1 MKFTPVQRLLRML
14 YPKSREIYHLYF
26 FAIVSGIISLSLPLG
41 IQAIIN
47 LIQGG
52 EKSAAWGVMVLA
64 VLLGFLFNG
73 GLQIVQMKITEN
85 IERDIFTR
93 SAFEF
98 AVRIP
103 KIQLDALEKRY
114 APELMNRFFDTTV
127 IMKGVTRVL
136 LDFTTSGVQIIFGL
150 MLLTLYHSFFMLFS
164 LLVIF
169 MAFIIGNYIFNRGLR
184 SSMYESKIKYKVAFW
199 LEELARTHLT
209 FKAEALSPIPLK
221 NTDSLVYGYLEARS
235 RHFNILLRQY
245 YLFIL
250 FKILVASGF
259 LILGSILVFNQQMN
273 IGQFVAAEIVVLLVL
288 QSSEKIL
295 ISMESIYDLLTSIE
309 KIGEVTDLDTESE
322 FSDSGNLK
330 LNPNEPLHVEF
341 KNISLRYPDADFQVL
356 SNLNMNIPGGSVA
369 GISGKSGTGKIS
381 VIKLLLR
388 FFLPASG
395 KILING
401 MPVEN
406 YSVQDLRSQISLAY
420 KESEI
425 FDGTIMENITLN
437 KSFNEQR
444 LRDIAGCLKLDSI
457 VSEFSEGWYTPVGPH
472 GLKVSSRLEHLILLA
487 RCLMNE
493 AGLYVFH
500 DNYQSLTSE
509 EKSELF
515 DRVLQFVKGKTV
527 IIISKD
533 MQLLEK
539 TDLRFN
545 MDYNG
550 K

>member
-1 MKFTPVQRLLRML
+1 MKYTPIQRLFRML

-52 EKSAAWGVMVLA
+52 QPSAAWGVMVLA
-64 VLLGFLFNG
+64 VLIGFLFNG
-73 GLQIVQMKITEN
+73 GLQIIQMKITEN

-114 APELMNRFFDTTV
+114 APELMNRFFDTSV

-136 LDFTTSGVQIIFGL
+136 LDFTNSGVQIIFGL

-164 LLVIF
+164 LLVVF
-169 MAFIIGNYIFNRGLR
+169 MAFIIGNYIFNRGLK
-184 SSMYESKIKYKVAFW
+184 SSINESKIKYKVAFW

-209 FKAEALSPIPLK
+209 FKSESLSPIPLY
-221 NTDSLVYGYLEARS
+221 NTDTLVFGYLEARS
-235 RHFNILLRQY
+235 RHFTILVRQY
-245 YLFIL
+245 YLFLL

-273 IGQFVAAEIVVLLVL
+273 IGQFVAAEIVVLLVI

-295 ISMESIYDLLTSIE
+295 LSMEAIYDLLTSIE
-309 KIGEVTDLDTESE
+309 KIGEVTDLDIEDISSG
-322 FSDSGNLK
+322 SDTLK
-330 LNPNEPLHVEF
+330 LDVKQPLQVEF

-356 SNLNMNIPGGSVA
+356 SNLSLSIPA
-369 GISGKSGTGKIS
+369 GKLVGITGKSGTGKIS

-388 FFLPASG
+388 FFSPTSG
-395 KILING
+395 KIIING
-401 MPVEN
+401 MPLEN
-406 YSVQDLRSQISLAY
+406 YSVLELRSSISLAY

-437 KSFNEQR
+437 KEFSEQR
-444 LRDIAGCLKLDSI
+444 LRDIATCLNLDKL
-457 VSEFSEGWYTPVGPH
+457 VSDFPEGWYTPVGPH
-472 GLKVSSRLEHLILLA
+472 GLKISSSTELLILLA
-487 RCLMNE
+487 RCLMKE
-493 AGLYVFH
+493 ASLYVFH
-500 DNYQSLTSE
+500 DTYQGLTTE

-515 DRVLQFVKGKTV
+515 DRVLGFVKGKTV
-527 IIISKD
+527 IIVTKD
-533 MQLLEK
+533 NQLLAK
-539 TDLRFN
+539 TDLIFN
-545 MDYNG
+545 MD
-550 K
+550 